1 MPIVDASSAGK
12 RCDIAARDL
21 FGETRSTIHH
31 WISEERLLINGSL
44 AKASQKVSEG
54 DTLDV
59 IYKEP
64 VVMGLEPM
72 NLYLDIL
79 YEDADVAVI
88 NKPEGLTVHPAS
100 TTKEPTLVHGLLYQI
115 KDLGAFDDTIRP
127 GIVHRLDK
135 DTSGALVIAKNKA
148 ALLTLQAD
156 LKKRLIK
163 REYVALVKGTL
174 AHEKGTIDAP
184 IGRHPVK
191 RQSMAVTPS
200 GKPSITHFHVLESFS
215 EATYI
220 ACELESGRTHQIRVH
235 MAHLGHPVLG
245 DPKYGSAR
253 DDGMG
258 QFLHARKLSFVHPTT
273 QKPMVFEAPLPENFA
288 ALLTQL
294 RTSKSA

>member
-1 MPIVDASSAGK
+1 MPTVDASLTGK

-21 FGETRSTIHH
+21 FGETRSTILH
-31 WISEERLLINGSL
+31 WIKEDRLLINGTP

-54 DTLDV
+54 DRLEV
-59 IYKEP
+59 IYKAP
-64 VVMGLEPM
+64 VAIGLEPM
-72 NLYLDIL
+72 DLSLDIL

-100 TTKEPTLVHGLLYQI
+100 TTNEATLVHGLLYQI
-115 KDLGAFDDTIRP
+115 KDLGAFDDAIRP

-135 DTSGALVIAKNKA
+135 DTSGALVIAKNKPT
-148 ALLTLQAD
+148 LLALQAA
-156 LKKRLIK
+156 LKKRTIK
-163 REYVALVKGTL
+163 REYVALVRGQL

-191 RQSMAVTPS
+191 RQSMAVTPN
-200 GKPSITHFHVLESFS
+200 GKPSITHFKVLERFD

-235 MAHLGHPVLG
+235 MAHLNHPVLG

-253 DDGMG
+253 ADGTG
-258 QFLHARKLSFVHPTT
+258 QFLHARKLSFVHPSTK
-273 QKPMVFEAPLPENFA
+273 KPMVFEAPLPDHFE
-288 ALLTQL
+288 ALLAQL
-294 RTSKSA
+294 RSS